1 MESKKFYWLKLRK
14 DFFKRH
20 DIKIIEDMPN
30 GFLISHFYLK
40 LMLESIDHEGELRF
54 SKTKPYTPEM
64 LASVFNMNAELVKT
78 ALKTLEE
85 FELIKITKNGT
96 IIVEKVM
103 SMVGYETE
111 WARKKALWREQK
123 KEDNERTNEGQ
134 SEDNVLQMSSE
145 CPHDVLLMSDKS
157 KSKRQSK
164 SKSKSKESIERKTP
178 SFTIPTVEEVRAY
191 CQERGNSIDPEA
203 FVAFYD
209 SKGWKV
215 GREPMR
221 NWKSAVI
228 TWEKRSKPVK
238 KEETFADLIEKWEE
252 EDG

>member
-1 MESKKFYWLKLRK
+1 MEGKKFYWLKLKR

-20 DIKIIEDMPN
+20 DIRIIEELPN
-30 GFLISHFYLK
+30 GEKVILFYLK

-54 SKTKPYTPEM
+54 SKEIPYTSEM
-64 LASVFNMNAELVKT
+64 LATITDTKLDIVEQSLEILKKFGLLKIKKDETIAIDKVKT
-78 ALKTLEE
+78 MIG
-85 FELIKITKNGT
+85 F
-96 IIVEKVM
+96 
-103 SMVGYETE
+103 ETE
-111 WARKKALWREQK
+111 WAKQKRLWREAKGQAED
-123 KEDNERTNEGQ
+123 KEKTTEGQ
-134 SEDNVLQMSSE
+134 SQDNVLT
-145 CPHDVLLMSDKS
+145 MSDKS
-157 KSKRQSK
+157 KSKSKSKRQ

-178 SFTIPTVEEVRAY
+178 FFTIPTVEEVRTY

>member
-164 SKSKSKESIERKTP
+164 SKSKRQSIDFFSKKNTFVEPTIEEIYEYCESRHNGINPQNFYDYYSAKGWTL
-178 SFTIPTVEEVRAY
+178 
-191 CQERGNSIDPEA
+191 GNSNKQMSD
-203 FVAFYD
+203 
-209 SKGWKV
+209 WKAAI
-215 GREPMR
+215 R
-221 NWKSAVI
+221 A
-228 TWEKRSKPVK
+228 WETNQKRFN
-238 KEETFADLIEKWEE
+238 EGD
-252 EDG
+252 

>member
-1 MESKKFYWLKLRK
+1 MESKKFYWLKLKK

-20 DIKIIEDMPN
+20 DIRIIEGSPN
-30 GFLISHFYLK
+30 GTEICLFYLK
-40 LMLESIDHEGELRF
+40 LMLESIDHEGNLRF
-54 SKTKPYTPEM
+54 SDALPYSSEM
-64 LASVFNMNAELVKT
+64 LSVITCTEL
-78 ALKTLEE
+78 E
-85 FELIKITKNGT
+85 
-96 IIVEKVM
+96 IVEEGLEVLETLGLLEQTDDGTFFLPKVV
-103 SMVGYETE
+103 SMIGSASNSDE
-111 WARKKALWREQK
+111 ARRAKRYREKKKAERDELSHENVTAVT
-123 KEDNERTNEGQ
+123 ESVTNSNE
-134 SEDNVLQMSSE
+134 SKS
-145 CPHDVLLMSDKS
+145 KS
-157 KSKRQSK
+157 KSKRQ
-164 SKSKSKESIERKTP
+164 SKSKESIERKTP